1 MTLVS
6 VFVPISFLPSTAG
19 RLFQEFGFVLAIAV
33 GISSFVALSLV
44 PALAARL
51 PDRPVVQAP
60 PIAWLGRRLADV
72 YGHTLGWVLT
82 APMVAAAIALIFAAF
97 AWTLFGALDEELIP
111 PEDRGVL
118 YVYATRPDGVGLRY
132 SERQADRIEEIL
144 PRGPVHPFPNTA
156 RLSGAGPFRT
166 SPSAPRRAP

>member
-60 PIAWLGRRLADV
+60 LPVTARKFLEINN
-72 YGHTLGWVLT
+72 TL
-82 APMVAAAIALIFAAF
+82 FAA
-97 AWTLFGALDEELIP
+97 G
-111 PEDRGVL
+111 
-118 YVYATRPDGVGLRY
+118 
-132 SERQADRIEEIL
+132 
-144 PRGPVHPFPNTA
+144 
-156 RLSGAGPFRT
+156 
-166 SPSAPRRAP
+166 